1 MPSRLTVS
9 LVELKSLLEHV
20 DANGQLSY
28 ADLQG
33 IITLDPDTKNR
44 YFIGDNGET
53 VSVSEAIAL
62 ALSQTVGHET
72 DSATIS
78 DTDPVLE
85 FDLGKADSVAM
96 SESIAYLIT
105 TVRDLTDSMNL
116 TESAALLLSRTLSD
130 SFGLDDTLVADSPAF
145 LLNKNKTNIFS
156 MTEAH
161 AMSFSKALADS
172 YSLTESAAMS
182 LSTAISDT
190 ATMSESAVVVLI
202 PPETSTLN
210 GSVINEFTLNS

>member
-1 MPSRLTVS
+1 MSAKLTAS
-9 LVELKSLLEHV
+9 LVELKALLEKV
-20 DANGQLSY
+20 DA
-28 ADLQG
+28 QG
-33 IITLDPDTKNR
+33 VVTLDADPKNR
-44 YFIGDNGET
+44 YFTGDNGET

-62 ALSQTVGHET
+62 ALSQSIT
-72 DSATIS
+72 DSATLS

-105 TVRDLTDSMNL
+105 TIRDLADSMNL

-172 YSLTESAAMS
+172 YSLTESAVMS

-210 GSVINEFTLNS
+210 GSVINEFILNS

>member
-1 MPSRLTVS
+1 MSAKLTAS
-9 LVELKSLLEHV
+9 LVELKALLEKV
-20 DANGQLSY
+20 DA
-28 ADLQG
+28 QG
-33 IITLDPDTKNR
+33 VVTLDADPKNR
-44 YFIGDNGET
+44 YFTGDNGET

-62 ALSQTVGHET
+62 ALSQSIT
-72 DSATIS
+72 DSATLS

-105 TVRDLTDSMNL
+105 TIRDLADSMNL
-116 TESAALLLSRTLSD
+116 TESAALLLSKTLSD
-130 SFGLDDTLVADSPAF
+130 SFGIDDTLVADSPAF

-172 YSLTESAAMS
+172 YSLTESAVMS

>member
-1 MPSRLTVS
+1 MSAKLTAS
-9 LVELKSLLEHV
+9 LVELKALLEKV
-20 DANGQLSY
+20 DA
-28 ADLQG
+28 QG
-33 IITLDPDTKNR
+33 VVTLDADPKNR
-44 YFIGDNGET
+44 YFTGDNGET

-62 ALSQTVGHET
+62 ALSQSIT
-72 DSATIS
+72 DSATLS

-105 TVRDLTDSMNL
+105 TIRDLADSMNL
-116 TESAALLLSRTLSD
+116 TESAALLLSKTLSD
-130 SFGLDDTLVADSPAF
+130 SFGIDDTLVADSPAF

-172 YSLTESAAMS
+172 YSLTESAVMS

-210 GSVINEFTLNS
+210 GSVINGFTLNS

>member
-1 MPSRLTVS
+1 MSAKLTAS
-9 LVELKSLLEHV
+9 LVELKALLEKV
-20 DANGQLSY
+20 DA
-28 ADLQG
+28 QG
-33 IITLDPDTKNR
+33 VVTLDADPKNR

-105 TVRDLTDSMNL
+105 TIRDLTESMSL
-116 TESAALLLSRTLSD
+116 SESAALTLSSVLSD

-145 LLNKNKTNIFS
+145 LLNKNKTNVFS

-172 YSLTESAAMS
+172 YNLTESAAIS

-210 GSVINEFTLNS
+210 GSVINEFILNS